1 MQHLFKSRLLAAFAV
16 IGLTAC
22 SENFTEACA
31 PSAEPHA
38 LTITAEK
45 PDFEGESRT
54 EFHNGKVRWS
64 EGDRVRVTFCH
75 SADNTWG
82 KYYASNN
89 AELSTDRNTATFEV
103 PAPSVTNWENLNLT
117 GGAYTFYAGYPQNA
131 IGSGNTT
138 APTDGVLSVT
148 LPTMQTMPELGTFDP
163 AADLMIGQS
172 ATSYDAIPETID
184 GFYYK
189 RLVAHGC
196 VTLKNLPAEAGELV
210 ESVTFTAPEGCFLT
224 GNGTVNFTEPSMT
237 ALNSNRVTVILPSG
251 TAANATALPVWF
263 CSAPATIAAGEQLT
277 VTVRTT
283 HRSYTRTITANSN
296 GIHFLQNRYNTL
308 GINMASA
315 AIEEIVAWTKVTNT
329 EQLTDGDYL
338 IVYEGDGSNPLA
350 FDGSLTTLDATSN
363 YEPMATATSAN
374 AFTLKKQGDGS
385 YTIQS
390 KSGYYIGRTT
400 GSNGLDTSTTT
411 AYTHTVS
418 FDNGNAVIQSTKH
431 ENFSLQFNSDKG
443 QQRFRY
449 YSSNQ
454 QPVTLY
460 KSTGSSSGGSSVE
473 STLWL
478 ELPSE
483 QESATAFQYTYYV
496 DEGATRNYT
505 MYYDTSLYTPLW
517 VAYPLKSGYVAANTS
532 TKYEGSWDP
541 SPVVDKNYQINVWK
555 GGYGVSYGDD
565 DLYSRGHMVPNASR
579 NGYSEEMVEQAYY
592 ATNSVPQI
600 QNKFNGSIWGA
611 LEGALR
617 NEINEGSYQLYVVTG
632 AVFRKAGGSETITYI
647 QPQHDTKQAPVANYF
662 YKVVL
667 KAKTDGE
674 GKVTSAS
681 TVGVW
686 LEHKPYT
693 KASGTSWITE
703 ISNNYTCS
711 VDQIETWTGFDF
723 FHNLPDT
730 IESATESNSS
740 WSTFTAF

>member
-1 MQHLFKSRLLAAFAV
+1 MQHLFKSWLLATFAIV
-16 IGLTAC
+16 GLTAC
-22 SENFTEACA
+22 SENFTEECA
-31 PSAEPHA
+31 PTAEQHA

-75 SADNTWG
+75 SANNTWG

-89 AELSTDRNTATFEV
+89 AVLSTDRNTATFEV
-103 PAPSVTNWENLNLT
+103 PSSSVTNWKNLNLT
-117 GGAYTFYAGYPQNA
+117 DGRYTFYAGYPQNA
-131 IGSGNTT
+131 IGGGNTT
-138 APTDGVLSVT
+138 VPTDGVFSVT
-148 LPTMQTMPELGTFDP
+148 LPTTQTMPELGTFDP
-163 AADLMIGQS
+163 AADVMIGQS
-172 ATSYDAIPETID
+172 AIGYDAIPATID

-251 TAANATALPVWF
+251 TAANAAALPVWF
-263 CSAPATIAAGEQLT
+263 CSAPVTIAAGEQLT

-296 GIHFLQNRYNTL
+296 GIQFLQNRYNTL

-315 AIEEIVAWTKVTNT
+315 AIEEIVVWTKVTDT

-350 FDGSLTTLDATSN
+350 FDGSLTVLDVASN

-374 AFTLKKQGDGS
+374 AFTFKKQGDRS

-390 KSGYYIGRTT
+390 KSGYYIGHS
-400 GSNGLDTSTTT
+400 GKSGALKSSANPD
-411 AYTHTVS
+411 YTNTIS
-418 FDNGNAVIQSTKH
+418 FDSGNAVITAVGGTYT
-431 ENFSLQFNSDKG
+431 LQYNKSSNG
-443 QQRFRY
+443 LRFRY
-449 YSSNQ
+449 YSSEQ

-478 ELPSE
+478 ELPAE
-483 QESATAFQYTYYV
+483 QESATAFQYTYYT

-517 VAYPLKSGYVAANTS
+517 VAYPLKSAYISTS
-532 TKYEGSWDP
+532 SENKFSGSWDP
-541 SPVVDKNYQINVWK
+541 SPAVDKNYQINVWK
-555 GGYGVSYGDD
+555 GSYGVSYGDD

-579 NGYSEEMVEQAYY
+579 NGYSEEMIEQAYY
-592 ATNSVPQI
+592 TTNCVPQI
-600 QNKFNGSIWGA
+600 QNRFNGSIWGA

-617 NEINEGSYQLYVVTG
+617 SEIDESSYQLYVVTG
-632 AVFRKAGGSETITYI
+632 TVFRKAGGSETITYI

-693 KASGTSWITE
+693 KASGTNWITE
-703 ISNNYTCS
+703 ISNNYTCT
-711 VDQIETWTGFDF
+711 VDQIEAWTGFDF

-730 IESATESNSS
+730 IESAAESNSS